1 MRTELKF
8 LKGIPQFSNTQVLFI
23 SQHFLSRITK
33 IAKADNPVR
42 WLQMV
47 SKRMDD
53 KNKFILF
60 SEGWLRRERR
70 CRTAKRANEYHV
82 QGLINVW
89 QRSHL
94 KRQQALLGCQ
104 VQGATQRVTGQT
116 KSKERESRGVHSSGV
131 PVKPTGR
138 RGCGG
143 ALSSSVA
150 NSTGVNAE
158 WADRTGWGGGREN
171 GLIQKPP
178 QLLTCARRSGAPGQA
193 CRKKSSCGGGG
204 ARSKEGRGTWPEGAR
219 PLAPPRQGERPM
231 AGTVTTRKH
240 VRTHA
245 HATRSGQA
253 RARKPA
259 NPALPT
265 PSLRPITKRRLT

>member
-1 MRTELKF
+1 VQNGQEGERVPCPRPDKCLATKSPEKAAGLVRVPGAGCDAASDRTDQVKGEGKSRGTLKWSTCEAHGAPRVWGRAQQQRGELHR
-8 LKGIPQFSNTQVLFI
+8 S
-23 SQHFLSRITK
+23 
-33 IAKADNPVR
+33 
-42 WLQMV
+42 
-47 SKRMDD
+47 
-53 KNKFILF
+53 
-60 SEGWLRRERR
+60 ERR
-70 CRTAKRANEYHV
+70 VGGPH
-82 QGLINVW
+82 
-89 QRSHL
+89 
-94 KRQQALLGCQ
+94 
-104 VQGATQRVTGQT
+104 RV
-116 KSKERESRGVHSSGV
+116 
-131 PVKPTGR
+131 
-138 RGCGG
+138 
-143 ALSSSVA
+143 
-150 NSTGVNAE
+150 
-158 WADRTGWGGGREN
+158 GGGREN